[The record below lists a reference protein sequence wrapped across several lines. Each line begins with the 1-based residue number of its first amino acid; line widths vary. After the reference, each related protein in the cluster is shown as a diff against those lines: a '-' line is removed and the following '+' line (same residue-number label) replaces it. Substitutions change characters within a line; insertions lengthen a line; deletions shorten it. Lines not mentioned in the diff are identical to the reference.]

1 VVRRFH
7 EAARDPRVVP
17 WEQDGASERAAL
29 ALSDLLWAREQVAEC
44 EDRMLGLLEALGY
57 LELASTIPGLSPV
70 GVAQILAETGDP
82 TRYDSGRAWAKHA
95 GICPRDNESGRQR
108 GRAAVSGRGRPG
120 LRTAAWRAVWPLL
133 QHNPAF
139 RARYRRLRER
149 RDNPLT
155 DQQAR
160 VAVAAA
166 LLRQLWAVLTRR
178 VAWDPALA
186 SPEEV
191 VPAA

>member
-1 VVRRFH
+1 MV
-7 EAARDPRVVP
+7 PR
-17 WEQDGASERAAL
+17 EQDGASERAAL
-29 ALSDLLWAREQVAEC
+29 ARSHLLWAREQVAER

-70 GVAQILAETGDP
+70 GVAQILAETGEP
-82 TRYDSGRAWAKHA
+82 ARYDSGRAWAKHA
-95 GICPRDNESGRQR
+95 GICPRDNGSGRQR
-108 GRAAVSGRGRPG
+108 GRAAASGRGRPR
-120 LRTAAWRAVWPLL
+120 LPTAAWRGVWPLL
-133 QHNPAF
+133 QRNPAF
-139 RARYRRLRER
+139 RARHRRLRER
-149 RDNPLT
+149 RGNPLT

-166 LLRQLWAVLTRR
+166 LLRRLWVVLTHR

-191 VPAA
+191 VRAA